1 MDQKTPRLK
10 SSQLY
15 ERKNEIDNPNYYDS
29 SYMFQSQNRMDDMEL
44 ADHNE
49 TFNKVLDYD
58 NLKHNVLNKKV
69 CNLII
74 NGLRKEES

>member
-1 MDQKTPRLK
+1 MDQKISRLK
-10 SSQLY
+10 SSQLH

-49 TFNKVLDYD
+49 TFNKVLDYED
-58 NLKHNVLNKKV
+58 FKYNVLNKKV

-74 NGLRKEES
+74 NGFEKQDS